1 MADEPLTHTLRAAH
15 GGDRE
20 AADRAY
26 AVLYP
31 ELLKIARSRLRA
43 HRPNTLLDTEALV
56 HESFMRFV
64 AADKLDIAD
73 RKHFFAY
80 AAKTMRNI
88 VIDFARRRLAERR
101 GAAVEKVTLNSE
113 LIDEKGADASVLE
126 VDAVLRQLEVLEPAL
141 AQVVEMRYF
150 GGYTDIEIA
159 ATMEITDRTVRR
171 HWDKARA
178 FILRICRPEPRCV
191 RTDARSPQPRRMS

>member
-1 MADEPLTHTLRAAH
+1 MADDPLTHTLRAAH
-15 GGDRE
+15 AGDRE

-43 HRPNTLLDTEALV
+43 HRPNTLLDTESLV

-64 AADKLDIAD
+64 AADKLVIAD

-88 VIDFARRRLAERR
+88 VTDFARRRLAERR
-101 GAAVEKVTLNSE
+101 GGDAERVTLNSA
-113 LIDEKGADASVLE
+113 LIDHSGADASVLE
-126 VDAVLRQLEVLEPAL
+126 VDAALRQLELLEPVL

-178 FILRICRPEPRCV
+178 FIL
-191 RTDARSPQPRRMS
+191 AHLQA